1 MNQYQDAEVVRT
13 NNLNNLNRI
22 VSRLLRKGNRAIG
35 TQTDPLDGLD
45 ALSHQ
50 DKELS
55 LRGNN
60 QEVLNDESNKT
71 PVIDKL

>member
-22 VSRLLRKGNRAIG
+22 VNRLLRKGNRAIG
-35 TQTDPLDGLD
+35 TQTDPLEGLD

-71 PVIDKL
+71 PVKDTH

>member
-22 VSRLLRKGNRAIG
+22 VSRLLRKGNRAFG
-35 TQTDPLDGLD
+35 TQTDPLEGLD

-71 PVIDKL
+71 QVKDNL

>member
-71 PVIDKL
+71 PVKDKL